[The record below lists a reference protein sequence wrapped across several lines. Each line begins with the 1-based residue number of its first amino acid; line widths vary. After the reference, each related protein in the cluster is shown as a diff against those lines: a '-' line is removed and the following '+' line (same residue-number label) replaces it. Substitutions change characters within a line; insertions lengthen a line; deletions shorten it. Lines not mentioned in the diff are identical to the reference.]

1 MIANCRTSGASHG
14 KLGRG
19 RRLAAAFFL
28 DGAIGPQLGVGSD
41 CFKLTERSGCIDP
54 VLFRFYI
61 DLLRHSYLSGN
72 KVGTAN
78 LSTLGSVQRHNPSP
92 VLYALDKRTGIKWCC
107 LSTHIACTDIPM
119 EYAVEFNIRKLT
131 AEKFKPEFEQE
142 ALLEIEN
149 QLQYVTPYTW
159 KLNREK
165 SIIRRV
171 RDWKQAHGGK

>member
-1 MIANCRTSGASHG
+1 
-14 KLGRG
+14 
-19 RRLAAAFFL
+19 
-28 DGAIGPQLGVGSD
+28 
-41 CFKLTERSGCIDP
+41 
-54 VLFRFYI
+54 
-61 DLLRHSYLSGN
+61 
-72 KVGTAN
+72 
-78 LSTLGSVQRHNPSP
+78 
-92 VLYALDKRTGIKWCC
+92 
-107 LSTHIACTDIPM
+107 M